1 MLRSGRWTQEELGGG
16 DDVNAELYTKLPI
29 K

>member
-16 DDVNAELYTKLPI
+16 DDVNTELYMKFSI